1 MWLFLRV
8 ICNES
13 KCRQGTVT
21 AGGSSRHLMEKE
33 NLIELKVL
41 GITRSEVQ
49 PGAYALLLQNAD
61 STPDEARRIPI
72 VVGAAE
78 AQSIAVHMEQV
89 VPSRPLT
96 HDLFVSLFH
105 VYKIELQ
112 RVTIYSF
119 KDGVFAA
126 MLHVTNGN
134 VEVDIDSRT
143 SDAIAIAL
151 RTGAPIYTTPE
162 VMALTSYEWRRDG
175 DYKPQRPVR
184 LEDLPVDKL
193 ERRLQHYVETEEYE
207 KAARVQK
214 IIAQKTNPAAETE

>member
-1 MWLFLRV
+1 M
-8 ICNES
+8 NN
-13 KCRQGTVT
+13 
-21 AGGSSRHLMEKE
+21 E

-49 PGAYALLLQNAD
+49 PGAYALLLENAD
-61 STPDEARRIPI
+61 STPDQARRIPI

-78 AQSIAVHMEQV
+78 AQSIAINLEQV

-105 VYKIELQ
+105 VYGIELK
-112 RVTIYSF
+112 RVVIYNF

-126 MLHVTNGN
+126 MLHLDNGTTAI
-134 VEVDIDSRT
+134 DIDSRT

-151 RTGAPIYTTPE
+151 RTGAPIFTTAE
-162 VMALTSYEWRRDG
+162 VMEHTSYEWRRDG
-175 DYKPQRPVR
+175 DYKQHKPVR
-184 LEDLPVDKL
+184 LEDLPLEKL
-193 ERRLQHYVETEEYE
+193 ERRMRQYVAKEEYE

-214 IIAQKTNPAAETE
+214 IIASKTNPPQVEE

>member
-1 MWLFLRV
+1 
-8 ICNES
+8 
-13 KCRQGTVT
+13 
-21 AGGSSRHLMEKE
+21 MEEYEK
-33 NLIELKVL
+33 LIALKVL

-49 PGAYALLLQNAD
+49 PGAYALLLENAD

-105 VYKIELQ
+105 AYGIELKQ
-112 RVTIYSF
+112 VVIYSF

-126 MLHVTNGN
+126 KLFVTNGPL
-134 VEVDIDSRT
+134 EVQIDSRT

-151 RTGAPIYTTPE
+151 RTGAPVFTTPE
-162 VMALTSYEWRRDG
+162 LRV
-175 DYKPQRPVR
+175 
-184 LEDLPVDKL
+184 
-193 ERRLQHYVETEEYE
+193 
-207 KAARVQK
+207 AARRRVQ
-214 IIAQKTNPAAETE
+214 AAASRASRGSARRQVGAPHAALCRPGAV

>member
-1 MWLFLRV
+1 
-8 ICNES
+8 
-13 KCRQGTVT
+13 
-21 AGGSSRHLMEKE
+21 MEKD

-49 PGAYALLLQNAD
+49 PGAYALLLENAD
-61 STPDEARRIPI
+61 STPDKARRIPI

-78 AQSIAVHMEQV
+78 AQSIAVRLEQV

-105 VYKIELQ
+105 VYGIELQ
-112 RVTIYSF
+112 YVTIYSF

-126 MLHVTNGN
+126 MLHLTNGN

-151 RTGAPIYTTPE
+151 RVGASIYTTPE
-162 VMALTSYEWRRDG
+162 VMSLTSYEWRRDG
-175 DYKPQRPVR
+175 DYKPQHNVR
-184 LEDLPVDKL
+184 LEDLPVEKL
-193 ERRLQHYVETEEYE
+193 ERRMQQYVLKEQYE
-207 KAARVQK
+207 KAARIQK
-214 IIAQKTNPAAETE
+214 IIAQKTNPSQNEE

>member
-1 MWLFLRV
+1 
-8 ICNES
+8 
-13 KCRQGTVT
+13 
-21 AGGSSRHLMEKE
+21 MEKD

-49 PGAYALLLQNAD
+49 PGAYALLLENAD
-61 STPDEARRIPI
+61 STPDQARRIPI

-78 AQSIAVHMEQV
+78 AQSIAVRLEQV
-89 VPSRPLT
+89 VLSRPLT

-105 VYKIELQ
+105 VYGIELQ
-112 RVTIYSF
+112 YVTIYSF

-151 RTGAPIYTTPE
+151 RVGASIYTTPE
-162 VMALTSYEWRRDG
+162 VMSLTSYEWRRDG
-175 DYKPQRPVR
+175 DYKPQHNVR
-184 LEDLPVDKL
+184 LEDLPVEKL
-193 ERRLQHYVETEEYE
+193 ERRMQQYVLKEQYE
-207 KAARVQK
+207 KAARIQK
-214 IIAQKTNPAAETE
+214 IIAQKTNPSQNEE

>member
-1 MWLFLRV
+1 
-8 ICNES
+8 
-13 KCRQGTVT
+13 
-21 AGGSSRHLMEKE
+21 MENE

-49 PGAYALLLQNAD
+49 PGAYALLLENAD
-61 STPDEARRIPI
+61 STPDEAHRIPI

-105 VYKIELQ
+105 AYGIELKQ
-112 RVTIYSF
+112 VVIYSF

-126 MLHVTNGN
+126 KLFVTNGPL
-134 VEVDIDSRT
+134 EVQIDSRT

-151 RTGAPIYTTPE
+151 RTGAPVFTTPE
-162 VMALTSYEWRRDG
+162 VMELTSYEWRRDG
-175 DYKPQRPVR
+175 EYKPQRPVR

-193 ERRLQHYVETEEYE
+193 ERRMQHYVDLEQYE
-207 KAARVQK
+207 KAARIQK
-214 IIAQKTNPAAETE
+214 IIAQKTNPSQGDE

>member
-1 MWLFLRV
+1 M
-8 ICNES
+8 
-13 KCRQGTVT
+13 TD
-21 AGGSSRHLMEKE
+21 KE

-49 PGAYALLLQNAD
+49 PGAYALLLENAD
-61 STPDEARRIPI
+61 RTPDEARRIPI
-72 VVGAAE
+72 VVGTAE
-78 AQSIAVHMEQV
+78 AQSIAMHLEQV

-105 VYKIELQ
+105 VYGIELQ
-112 RVTIYSF
+112 RVVIYSF

-126 MLHVTNGN
+126 MLHVANATTT
-134 VEVDIDSRT
+134 VEIDSRT

-162 VMALTSYEWRRDG
+162 VMQHTSYEWRKDG
-175 DYKPQRPVR
+175 DYKPVR

-193 ERRLQHYVETEEYE
+193 ERRMQHYVDKEQYE
-207 KAARVQK
+207 KAAKIQK
-214 IIAQKTNPAAETE
+214 IIAQKTNGEQSDG

>member
-1 MWLFLRV
+1 M
-8 ICNES
+8 ID
-13 KCRQGTVT
+13 
-21 AGGSSRHLMEKE
+21 KE

-49 PGAYALLLQNAD
+49 PGAYALLLENAD
-61 STPDEARRIPI
+61 RTPDEARRIPI
-72 VVGAAE
+72 VVGIAE
-78 AQSIAVHMEQV
+78 AQSIAVHLEQV

-105 VYKIELQ
+105 VYGIELQ
-112 RVTIYSF
+112 RVVIYSF

-126 MLHVTNGN
+126 MLHVANATTA
-134 VEVDIDSRT
+134 VEIDSRT

-162 VMALTSYEWRRDG
+162 VMQHTSYEWRKDG
-175 DYKPQRPVR
+175 EYKHVR

-193 ERRLQHYVETEEYE
+193 EKRMQHYVDKEMYE
-207 KAARVQK
+207 KAAKIQK
-214 IIAQKTNPAAETE
+214 IIAQKTNGDQSDG